1 MTLEPAQNK
10 YIRFFDNIRAIQ
22 SHVISKAEEHMF
34 PRIDNTNVDRSV
46 SLMHSVI
53 MKALRKVCTR
63 TLFALVCATALRL
76 LTSHSLFPQV
86 TAGKVLFD
94 PLSQKC
100 PILHQIYRK
109 RVVDTWS
116 SRQMLETIRNKKSKE
131 AAISKRD
138 VRVAEVMCDC

>member
-1 MTLEPAQNK
+1 MYMTLEPAHNK

-22 SHVISKAEEHMF
+22 SHVISAAEVHMF

-53 MKALRKVCTR
+53 MKALRKVNVRYCVCFAALLCKR
-63 TLFALVCATALRL
+63 FTLHRP
-76 LTSHSLFPQV
+76 SQI

-94 PLSQKC
+94 PLLQKT
-100 PILHQIYRK
+100 PVLHQIYRK
-109 RVVDTWS
+109 RFVDTWS

-138 VRVAEVMCDC
+138 VRMHG

>member
-1 MTLEPAQNK
+1 MNPHAICSRLRHRPSPSHIPLTL
-10 YIRFFDNIRAIQ
+10 D
-22 SHVISKAEEHMF
+22 
-34 PRIDNTNVDRSV
+34 
-46 SLMHSVI
+46 
-53 MKALRKVCTR
+53 
-63 TLFALVCATALRL
+63 
-76 LTSHSLFPQV
+76 PQV

-109 RVVDTWS
+109 RFVDTWS

-138 VRVAEVMCDC
+138 VCVAEAMCNC

>member
-1 MTLEPAQNK
+1 MRVFTLA
-10 YIRFFDNIRAIQ
+10 
-22 SHVISKAEEHMF
+22 V
-34 PRIDNTNVDRSV
+34 
-46 SLMHSVI
+46 
-53 MKALRKVCTR
+53 
-63 TLFALVCATALRL
+63 TLGV
-76 LTSHSLFPQV
+76 QV

-109 RVVDTWS
+109 RFVDTWS

-138 VRVAEVMCDC
+138 VKFVSAPYNICF